1 MATAADALGDVIT
14 TAATILSVVFWRI
27 TGINIDGFVGLG
39 VSLVVMWAGF
49 GIAKDT
55 LEPLIGIPATWEDY
69 EKIKHFV
76 EKYAGIEGSHDLVIH
91 NYGPGRSMAIIH
103 AEVPND
109 VPIDVSH
116 EIIDRI
122 EREAMEQLGISLT
135 IHMDPVETR
144 NEEVLQAKHQTEKAV
159 EALDP
164 RCSIHD
170 FRMVNGEKQINLIF
184 DFVIPREYSEAK
196 GNELTLTLM
205 NRLQHH
211 NPKYQCVI
219 TLDRSYVEEQR

>member
-1 MATAADALGDVIT
+1 
-14 TAATILSVVFWRI
+14 
-27 TGINIDGFVGLG
+27 
-39 VSLVVMWAGF
+39 MWAGF

-55 LEPLIGIPATWEDY
+55 LEPLIGIPATWERS
-69 EKIKHFV
+69 ERIKHFV

-116 EIIDRI
+116 EIVSRI
-122 EREAMEQLGISLT
+122 EGNVEQLGISLT

-144 NEEVLQAKHQTEKAV
+144 NEEVLPAKRETEEAV

-164 RCSIHD
+164 RCSI
-170 FRMVNGEKQINLIF
+170 MIF
-184 DFVIPREYSEAK
+184 AW
-196 GNELTLTLM
+196 
-205 NRLQHH
+205 
-211 NPKYQCVI
+211 
-219 TLDRSYVEEQR
+219 

>member
-1 MATAADALGDVIT
+1 
-14 TAATILSVVFWRI
+14 
-27 TGINIDGFVGLG
+27 
-39 VSLVVMWAGF
+39 MWAGF

-76 EKYAGIEGSHDLVIH
+76 EKYDGIEGSHDLVIH

-135 IHMDPVETR
+135 IHMDPVGRPHRRKWRRT
-144 NEEVLQAKHQTEKAV
+144 APSGT
-159 EALDP
+159 
-164 RCSIHD
+164 
-170 FRMVNGEKQINLIF
+170 
-184 DFVIPREYSEAK
+184 
-196 GNELTLTLM
+196 
-205 NRLQHH
+205 
-211 NPKYQCVI
+211 
-219 TLDRSYVEEQR
+219 

>member
-1 MATAADALGDVIT
+1 
-14 TAATILSVVFWRI
+14 
-27 TGINIDGFVGLG
+27 
-39 VSLVVMWAGF
+39 MWAGF

-144 NEEVLQAKHQTEKAV
+144 NEEVLQANMRQKKLWKHWIRDAV
-159 EALDP
+159 
-164 RCSIHD
+164 S
-170 FRMVNGEKQINLIF
+170 MIF
-184 DFVIPREYSEAK
+184 AW
-196 GNELTLTLM
+196 
-205 NRLQHH
+205 
-211 NPKYQCVI
+211 
-219 TLDRSYVEEQR
+219 